1 MVRLVSGSLLFCFF
15 ESWRCSL
22 PSFPKWSA
30 NGLWFSSLRP
40 SETTAACF
48 TPTSTPTTA
57 RVTTLMR
64 LGKVTKTVPE
74 CPRLFKRARNA
85 RSLRG
90 GLSGTLLRRG
100 HSNLVAIAIAAMN
113 WRAEPMA
120 NSLHSA
126 GARSDVKG
134 ATGPHHHP
142 PNVNSLSAAM
152 SSRSNEQRHNPN
164 HLEQERRALANT
176 GGVNPVLFRQVSLR
190 SVVFRQAAR
199 PALNGQTQGQQTFV
213 QGPPGRIDG
222 GRIPEGS
229 LCLSQDASQQIRF
242 VGQKDTNLLRPFG
255 LVARLTGKGEVANS
269 IRSPIG
275 SGLDVL
281 DLKRDRFRATIA
293 TSVVPLE
300 G

>member
-1 MVRLVSGSLLFCFF
+1 
-15 ESWRCSL
+15 
-22 PSFPKWSA
+22 
-30 NGLWFSSLRP
+30 
-40 SETTAACF
+40 
-48 TPTSTPTTA
+48 
-57 RVTTLMR
+57 MR

-142 PNVNSLSAAM
+142 PNVNSLFAARCDNGSDHIPCLEALDLLGSFRPGAGETNRIDIALLSAAM